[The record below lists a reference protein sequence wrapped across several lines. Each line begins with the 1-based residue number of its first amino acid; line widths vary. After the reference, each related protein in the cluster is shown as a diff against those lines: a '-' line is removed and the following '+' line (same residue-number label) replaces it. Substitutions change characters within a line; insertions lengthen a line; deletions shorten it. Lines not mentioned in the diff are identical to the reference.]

1 MAANE
6 EYEMS
11 DNMHD
16 ASTSDVDNLI
26 ERTILDIG
34 IPPCPVI
41 LDRFI
46 NETRRDEPDFTRLAN
61 IIGTDVALSAGLIKT
76 ANSPFFGMRQRV
88 RSVNEALSILGLKS
102 ASRAVAGIILR
113 KAFPNV
119 PNLERFWDASA
130 RIALLSGW
138 LAQNL
143 DIRGLRAE
151 DTYTFGLFRDCG
163 IPVLLGRFPDYEQI
177 LAAANNEAER
187 CFVDVEN
194 AGLPTNHAMV
204 GCILAQSWWLPEEIC
219 LAIRNHHDLDAL
231 TSASSHLPMVS
242 RRIIATAQLAEHIV
256 QQQLGLSMT
265 REWDKLGEACMQL
278 LEIDDERLEA
288 LYVESVFIVNSEE
301 SI

>member
-1 MAANE
+1 
-6 EYEMS
+6 MS

-16 ASTSDVDNLI
+16 DEPTAVDNLI

-46 NETRRDEPDFTRLAN
+46 TETRRDEPDFTRLAN

-88 RSVNEALSILGLKS
+88 RSVNEALSVLGLKT

-130 RIALLSGW
+130 RIAHLSGW
-138 LAQNL
+138 LAQHL
-143 DIRGLRAE
+143 EIRGLHAD

-163 IPVLLGRFPDYEQI
+163 IPVLLGRFPQYENI
-177 LAAANNEAER
+177 LAEANNEAKR
-187 CFVDVEN
+187 GFVDVEGD
-194 AGLPTNHAMV
+194 GLPTNHAMV
-204 GCILAQSWWLPEEIC
+204 GCILAQNWWLPEEIC
-219 LAIRNHHDLDAL
+219 LAIRNHHDLHAL
-231 TSASSHLPMVS
+231 TSANSQLPMSS

-265 REWDKLGEACMQL
+265 QEWTKLGGACLQL
-278 LEIDDERLEA
+278 LDIDDARLDELSGETA
-288 LYVESVFIVNSEE
+288 HVVNVEE
-301 SI
+301 